1 MGTPLRVLII
11 DDSDDDARLLV
22 RQLHSGG
29 YEPEYERVDSAASL
43 IAALEGHEWDIVFG
57 DYTMPNF
64 SGTRA
69 LALVRERGL
78 EMPFIFF
85 SGTIGEEIAVQAMKA
100 GAQDYIMKGNSK
112 RLLPA
117 VERELREALIRR
129 ERRRAEERLTYLAH
143 HDVLTGLPNR
153 ALFLDRL
160 GQALHEAHRTGR
172 LVGVA
177 FLDLDRFKH
186 INDSLGHATGDQLL
200 KVVAARLA
208 ATVRRGDTVAR
219 HSGDE
224 FTLILA
230 DVAHADDAARVAQKV
245 LDHLA
250 QPFEAAGRELFV
262 SASLGIALYPGD
274 ARDAETLLRNADL
287 AMYRAKE
294 VGRNN
299 YQFYTAE
306 MTARAIDNLSL
317 ENALRHALERDELLL
332 HYQPVVETA
341 TGRVV
346 SVEALARWRHPQ
358 RGLILP
364 DQFIPF
370 AEETGLIAPI
380 GAWTLRTAC
389 AQCCA
394 WERSGYPALRMAV
407 NLSAR
412 HFQEQDLAGAVLQ
425 VLHATGLPPQR
436 LELEITESVLI
447 QDADAAQA
455 VLGTLRDAG
464 IRLTLDDFGTGYSS
478 LSYLK
483 RFPLD
488 TIKIDRS
495 FVCDIPTD
503 PDDATIATAI
513 VAMAHRLGIQVIA
526 EGVETPEQYEF
537 LRAEGCD
544 FMQGYLFSP
553 PEPAEKLALLFK
565 DQKPLPPNKRRLV
578 L

>member
-11 DDSDDDARLLV
+11 DDSDDDAQLLV
-22 RQLHSGG
+22 RQLRSGG
-29 YEPEYERVDSAASL
+29 YEPEYERVDSAANL
-43 IAALEGHEWDIVFG
+43 VAALAGHEWDIVFG

-78 EMPFIFF
+78 EMPFIFL
-85 SGTIGEEIAVQAMKA
+85 SGTIGEEIAVRAMKA
-100 GAQDYIMKGNSK
+100 GAQDYIMKGNLK

-117 VERELREALIRR
+117 VERELREALIRH

-160 GQALHEAHRTGR
+160 GQALHDAHRTGR
-172 LVGVA
+172 HVGVA

-186 INDSLGHATGDQLL
+186 INDSLGHGTGDQLL

-230 DVAHADDAARVAQKV
+230 DVAHADDAARVAQKI

-250 QPFEAAGRELFV
+250 KPFEAAGRELFV

-317 ENALRHALERDELLL
+317 ENALRHALGRNELLL
-332 HYQPVVETA
+332 HYQPVVETG

-358 RGLILP
+358 RGLIPP
-364 DQFIPF
+364 DQFIPL

-380 GAWTLRTAC
+380 GAWTMRTAC
-389 AQCCA
+389 VQCCA
-394 WERSGYPALRMAV
+394 WERSGCPALRMAV

-425 VLHATGLPPQR
+425 MLHDTGLPPQR
-436 LELEITESVLI
+436 LDLEITESVLI

-455 VLGTLRDAG
+455 VLGALRDAG

-483 RFPLD
+483 RFPVD

-495 FVCDIPTD
+495 FVCDIPAD
-503 PDDATIATAI
+503 PDDAAIATAI
-513 VAMAHRLGIQVIA
+513 IAMAHRLGIQVIA

-553 PEPAEKLALLFK
+553 PEPAEELALLFK
-565 DQKPLPPNKRRLV
+565 EQKLLLPNKGRPV
-578 L
+578 F